1 MSGTCHCGARLL
13 ASVTFCVECGASAG
27 ARPVLV
33 AAAASGAMQQR
44 LTAPDFSASTAASGL
59 AYPPYA
65 APSRSRPAGGSSW
78 SSGPWI
84 AAMTS
89 AAAVALLVLFAVLA
103 ARASSPTVAATATP
117 VASASPSDAVGS
129 SYSPA
134 SSGSYSSGASSS
146 GSTGS
151 SSGYSSSEASTT
163 PTATASSDA
172 GNQLTSLLSSDS
184 PEVSTLAD
192 QWVPQL
198 SSKQVGMVVQGVTYD
213 DAAILADHEALRA
226 RYPQARL
233 ILSDDWSV
241 FHGSGYWVTV
251 VAEPFASADA
261 ANAWCDQQGIGPN
274 DCFAK
279 KLSHTAGSQ
288 DSTKPRS

>member
-1 MSGTCHCGARLL
+1 MSGTCRCGAQLM
-13 ASVTFCVECGASAG
+13 ASVTFCVECGASAA

-33 AAAASGAMQQR
+33 AAAPSGARQQGIA
-44 LTAPDFSASTAASGL
+44 APGFGASTAASGL
-59 AYPPYA
+59 PYPPYA
-65 APSRSRPAGGSSW
+65 APSKSRRPGWSSW
-78 SSGPWI
+78 FSGPWI

-89 AAAVALLVLFAVLA
+89 AAAVALLVIVAFLG
-103 ARASSPTVAATATP
+103 ARASAPTVAATATP
-117 VASASPSDAVGS
+117 VASASPSAAVGS

-134 SSGSYSSGASSS
+134 PGSSSASSSSS

-151 SSGYSSSEASTT
+151 SSGYSSSETTST
-163 PTATASSDA
+163 AAASSDA

-198 SSKQVGMVVQGVTYD
+198 SSKQVGMVVRGVTYD
-213 DAAILADHEALRA
+213 DSAILAEHEALRA

-233 ILSDDWSV
+233 VLSDDWSV
-241 FHGSGYWVTV
+241 FSGSGYWVTV
-251 VAEPFASADA
+251 VAEPFASAGA
-261 ANAWCDQQGIGPN
+261 ANAWCVEQRIGPN

-288 DSTKPRS
+288 DSTKLRS